1 MEIWSAKPQLRVL
14 LDHLA
19 RISVRSGVN
28 LDSVPWALGLTMLQ
42 RVRESLA
49 ARQ

>member
-1 MEIWSAKPQLRVL
+1 MEIWSAKPQLRVP

-28 LDSVPWALGLTMLQ
+28 LDSVP
-42 RVRESLA
+42 
-49 ARQ
+49 